1 MIRTPG
7 ALEPHP
13 TRPRATNRDPCHGRY
28 SPQTN
33 EHCSD
38 RTCVR
43 LDRSGRKT
51 HGGWRQGFGISSG
64 STPRCARGSTGRCR
78 SDSSKRCRAL
88 SSVALALNPATIAN
102 LLLDRSAGD
111 RGAADLPGL
120 KVSECT
126 TELLDAV
133 ARLLRLLDRQDDVA
147 VLQPMLEREILW
159 RLLAG
164 VGYDSPSQ
172 FSREYRRLFGV
183 PPGEDIKGMRTD
195 SRQERSLA

>member
-1 MIRTPG
+1 MGGTPHKPTSIAATEPAFALVAHGAKRTAVGDKVLEYQAGQHLVVPVDLPVVAEVIR
-7 ALEPHP
+7 ASVDEP
-13 TRPRATNRDPCHGRY
+13 Y
-28 SPQTN
+28 
-33 EHCSD
+33 
-38 RTCVR
+38 
-43 LDRSGRKT
+43 L
-51 HGGWRQGFGISSG
+51 
-64 STPRCARGSTGRCR
+64 
-78 SDSSKRCRAL
+78 
-88 SSVALALNPATIAN
+88 SVALALNPATIAN